1 MAQLLPTE
9 EAYGELQAAYDHFN
23 QTLFADSLPSCLITF
38 QREKRTYGYFSHAR
52 FESGTGKTTDEIAI
66 NPSYFA
72 VIPLTEI
79 LQTLVHEMVHLWQA
93 HFGTPGRRGYH
104 NREWAEKMESIGLMP
119 SDTGEPGGR
128 KVGEKMADYAVPGG
142 RFSVASQELL
152 TGDFT
157 ITWRDRFPALPLRAS
172 TELGDA
178 ATSVRPRLSTG
189 ENDRSNRK
197 KYTCP
202 TCGSNTWGKPG
213 LKLICGECRTPL
225 GIKGES
231 LPIINSHPLNNEA
244 LVLKSVSDVGMQSD
258 HEWSKG
264 YYCAVAALLREAGCV
279 TPDVRSLFKQGN
291 GAEYADNADISLFR
305 AHGLIHD

>member
-9 EAYGELQAAYDHFN
+9 EAYGELQLAYDHFN
-23 QTLFADSLPSCLITF
+23 RTLFGSELPPCLITF

-52 FESGTGKTTDEIAI
+52 FESAGTGDMIDEIAI

-72 VIPLTEI
+72 VVPVTEI
-79 LQTLVHEMVHLWQA
+79 MQTLVHEMAHLWQA

-104 NREWAEKMESIGLMP
+104 NRQWAEKMEAIGLMP
-119 SDTGEPGGR
+119 SDTGQPGGR
-128 KVGEKMADYAVPGG
+128 KVGEKMADYPIEGG
-142 RFSVASQELL
+142 SFSVACEELL
-152 TGDFT
+152 TGDYT
-157 ITWRDRFPALPLRAS
+157 ITWRDRFPAQPLRHS
-172 TELGDA
+172 GDA
-178 ATSVRPRLSTG
+178 GDAQGSPSMPAAEVG
-189 ENDRSNRK
+189 NDKSNRK

-225 GIKGES
+225 GIKGQS
-231 LPIINSHPLNNEA
+231 AQALNLLTPNNEIP
-244 LVLKSVSDVGMQSD
+244 VSDAGTQPD

-279 TPDVRSLFKQGN
+279 TPDVRLLFKQGS
-291 GAEYADNADISLFR
+291 GAEYADNADAALFR
-305 AHGLIHD
+305 SHGLIHD